1 MVLVSV
7 DCRLPAMFLAGKA
20 GTSKLEKPQ
29 GQPVRERARLK
40 ELCASRFMVVW
51 YPRVSFH
58 VLASKTPLASK
69 CLPGCVYVLVSMFVC
84 AYAYA

>member
-40 ELCASRFMVVW
+40 EVW